1 MTQNPT
7 SCIDDWL
14 RSPCTHIRSASH
26 LFLLKTVIT
35 EQKLWV
41 DLGTW
46 VHHLSRLLA
55 FLPVVHLRRQEKP
68 QNTARLVFM
77 FLVVSEAN
85 EWEDYSNSFGERAEI
100 SRNWATAHLLSLWLA
115 LELSWCLWV
124 YHLTYWCITVSVY
137 WGSRS
142 SGSQRLLSW
151 TCLVL
156 ISLCCVPGLWCSFK
170 VCALTPFFLFQ
181 FCWK

>member
-1 MTQNPT
+1 MQWRMTQNPT

-14 RSPCTHIRSASH
+14 RSPCTHTRSASH

-46 VHHLSRLLA
+46 VHRLSRLLA
-55 FLPVVHLRRQEKP
+55 FLPVVHLRRQEKS
-68 QNTARLVFM
+68 QNTAQLVFM

-100 SRNWATAHLLSLWLA
+100 SRNWATAHLLVFMVGLGIVMVPVGISFNLLMYYS
-115 LELSWCLWV
+115 ECL
-124 YHLTYWCITVSVY
+124 L
-137 WGSRS
+137 
-142 SGSQRLLSW
+142 RL
-151 TCLVL
+151 
-156 ISLCCVPGLWCSFK
+156 K
-170 VCALTPFFLFQ
+170 V
-181 FCWK
+181 